1 MSLNVIVDFGK
12 FNSSALDD
20 AIEILK
26 SYQKYGCPDD
36 MWENDLQIMHNTES
50 GMTFM
55 TNSEYQVAVLV
66 DGKLE
71 SWYFTP
77 YEGHEGT
84 LDDLLQMV
92 EDHEIESVDDL
103 EYIAD
108 ICDGRDD
115 EEKGEWVRTFI
126 GYFVP
131 VEDE

>member
-1 MSLNVIVDFGK
+1 
-12 FNSSALDD
+12 
-20 AIEILK
+20 
-26 SYQKYGCPDD
+26 

-50 GMTFM
+50 GMTFL

-84 LDDLLQMV
+84 LDELLEKV
-92 EDHEIESVDDL
+92 EDKEITEVDDL

-108 ICDGRDD
+108 LCDSNGN

-131 VEDE
+131 EEDE